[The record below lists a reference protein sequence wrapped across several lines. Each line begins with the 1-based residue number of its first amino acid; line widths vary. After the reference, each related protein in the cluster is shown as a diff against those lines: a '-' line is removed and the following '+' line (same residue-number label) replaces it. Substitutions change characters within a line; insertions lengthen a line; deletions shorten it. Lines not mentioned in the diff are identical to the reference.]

1 MSYVVS
7 TKSSSNN
14 DFLENGHNNSDDYN
28 KTTPTKLT
36 QVRSIQELPYFLRIS
51 LQYNASSSRLLKA
64 IFLLVMLANQL
75 STPILML
82 AVTKSM
88 VITFALLAACL
99 FCQIPTFLSPNFKH
113 EVEHNT
119 EIGKLF
125 WNSTKDFNK
134 KVKEYLIGMNIL
146 FVLIFFPL
154 IFFVW
159 AVPTVNAMEPKPLGE
174 YTFTVTWTFATLS
187 WCSAPIFFVMGV
199 VCQIVVTKLQ
209 ESWSFRVDAYL
220 KLVHDALMS
229 IDPTITDSEE
239 EAMVRI
245 SAAQNKQ
252 EKWARQ
258 MNNGF
263 SSMNGMMVIGCTIL
277 IFAPIGVLPL
287 ASASTNSERAIQ
299 IGIMSFFSI
308 MSMGFLSATLSAVT
322 KPNMNW
328 ANMTTRLMNDVRIQ
342 NLNIQLITGGRLEKW
357 LSDHELSAARA
368 LGVKIT
374 VMKLQQAIGF
384 VGSLLAVVFY
394 FILRDELR
402 ELLA

>member
-7 TKSSSNN
+7 TKSASNN
-14 DFLENGHNNSDDYN
+14 DFLENGKNNSDDYN
-28 KTTPTKLT
+28 KTTPTKPT

-64 IFLLVMLANQL
+64 IFLLVTLINQS

-88 VITFALLAACL
+88 VITFAMLAACL
-99 FCQIPTFLSPNFKH
+99 FVQIPTFLSPNYKY

-134 KVKEYLIGMNIL
+134 KVQEFIIGMTIL
-146 FVLIFFPL
+146 MGLIFFPL
-154 IFFVW
+154 VFLLF

-174 YTFTVTWTFATLS
+174 YTFTVTWIIAILS
-187 WCSAPIFFVMGV
+187 WCTAPLFFVLTAV
-199 VCQIVVTKLQ
+199 NQIVVIKVQ

-229 IDPTITDSEE
+229 IDTTNTNSEE

-245 SAAQNKQ
+245 STAQNKQ
-252 EKWARQ
+252 EKWARK
-258 MNNGF
+258 MNDGF

-308 MSMGFLSATLSAVT
+308 LSMGFLSATLSAVT
-322 KPNMNW
+322 KPNVKW
-328 ANMTTRLMNDVRIQ
+328 ANMTTRLMNDIRIQ
-342 NLNIQLITGGRLEKW
+342 NLNIQLITNGRLEKW